1 MRIVLN
7 EIQQY
12 TMNTDIRIDWKS
24 GMEITPQTFIDMENN
39 ISENRLLVRKM
50 IAATNF
56 GVIPRTKF
64 LVVHEIINN
73 MLAIKQIDCDILLP
87 TGQVVVMESN
97 TPVHIEIPQKEE
109 QVLYLTVEQGESIKA
124 FRKDDIPHVANE
136 VKMELKPI
144 AEIRNAVPLLK
155 LMNAN
160 GAWSVMDSYIQPV
173 MSVRSSVTLL
183 EKLEEL
189 KQETQR
195 IIVHENVMML
205 EDRVL
210 VMLLLEQLAAFPVD
224 DSSRELVV
232 LCKRIASALGYSVYK
247 QRPDL
252 PSPNLMDIAPYLNAF
267 MSFLTDVAT
276 AMNDMKPTFVEVK
289 QPEPET
295 PEEDVFCPII

>member
-1 MRIVLN
+1 
-7 EIQQY
+7 
-12 TMNTDIRIDWKS
+12 MNTDIRIDWQS

-64 LVVHEIINN
+64 LVSQEIVNN
-73 MLAIKQIDCDILLP
+73 TLMIKQINCDILLP
-87 TGQVVVMESN
+87 SGQVVVVENNEPMQL
-97 TPVHIEIPQKEE
+97 VIPQKEE
-109 QVLYLTVEQGESIKA
+109 QVLYLTVELGESIKS
-124 FRKDDIPHVANE
+124 FSKEDIPHVANE
-136 VKMELKPI
+136 IKFDFRPLS
-144 AEIRNAVPLLK
+144 EIRNAVPLLK
-155 LMNAN
+155 LMQVN
-160 GAWSVMDSYIQPV
+160 GVWSVFDPYILPV

-189 KQETQR
+189 KQETQK
-195 IIVHENVMML
+195 IIGHEHAMVL

-210 VMLLLEQLAAFPVD
+210 IMLLLEQLASFPVD

-267 MSFLTDVAT
+267 KFFLSDVAT
-276 AMNDMKPTFVEVK
+276 AMNDLKATVVEVK
-289 QPEPET
+289 EPEPE
-295 PEEDVFCPII
+295 PEPPVEDVFCPII

>member
-1 MRIVLN
+1 
-7 EIQQY
+7 
-12 TMNTDIRIDWKS
+12 MNTDIRIDWQS

-64 LVVHEIINN
+64 LVSHEIVNN
-73 MLAIKQIDCDILLP
+73 VLMLKQINCDILLP
-87 TGQVVVMESN
+87 SGQVVV
-97 TPVHIEIPQKEE
+97 IENSLPMQPNIPQKED
-109 QVLYLTVEQGESIKA
+109 QVLFLTVELGESIKT
-124 FRKDDIPHVANE
+124 FKKDNIPHVAQE
-136 VKMELKPI
+136 IKMEFKPLS
-144 AEIRNAVPLLK
+144 EIRNAVPLLK
-155 LMNAN
+155 LMQVN
-160 GAWSVMDSYIQPV
+160 GVWSVFDPYILPV

-189 KQETQR
+189 KQETQK
-195 IIVHENVMML
+195 IIGHEHAMVL

-210 VMLLLEQLAAFPVD
+210 IMLLLEQLSSFPVD

-267 MSFLTDVAT
+267 KFFLSDVAT
-276 AMNDMKPTFVEVK
+276 AMNDLKPTVVEVK
-289 QPEPET
+289 EPEPE
-295 PEEDVFCPII
+295 PEPPVEDVYCPII

>member
-1 MRIVLN
+1 
-7 EIQQY
+7 
-12 TMNTDIRIDWKS
+12 MNTDIRIDWQS

-64 LVVHEIINN
+64 LVSQEIVNN
-73 MLAIKQIDCDILLP
+73 TLMIKQINCDILLP
-87 TGQVVVMESN
+87 SGQVVVVENNEPMQL
-97 TPVHIEIPQKEE
+97 VIPQKEE
-109 QVLYLTVEQGESIKA
+109 QVLYLTVELGESIKS
-124 FRKDDIPHVANE
+124 FSKEDIPHVANE
-136 VKMELKPI
+136 IKFDFRPLS
-144 AEIRNAVPLLK
+144 EIRNAVPLLK
-155 LMNAN
+155 LMQVN
-160 GAWSVMDSYIQPV
+160 GVWSVFDPYILPV

-189 KQETQR
+189 KQETQK
-195 IIVHENVMML
+195 IIGHEHAMVL

-210 VMLLLEQLAAFPVD
+210 VLLLLEQLASFPVD

-267 MSFLTDVAT
+267 KFFLSDVAT
-276 AMNDMKPTFVEVK
+276 AMNDLKATVVEVK
-289 QPEPET
+289 EPEPE
-295 PEEDVFCPII
+295 PEPPVEDVFCPII

>member
-1 MRIVLN
+1 
-7 EIQQY
+7 
-12 TMNTDIRIDWKS
+12 MNTDIRIDWQS

-64 LVVHEIINN
+64 LIAQEIVNN
-73 MLAIKQIDCDILLP
+73 TLMIKQLNCDILLP
-87 TGQVVVMESN
+87 SGQVVVMESN
-97 TPVHIEIPQKEE
+97 TPMQLVIPQKDE
-109 QVLYLTVEQGESIKA
+109 QVLYLTVELGESIKT
-124 FRKDDIPHVANE
+124 FRKEDIPHVSNE
-136 VKMELKPI
+136 IKIEFRSLS
-144 AEIRNAVPLLK
+144 EIRNAMPLLK
-155 LMNAN
+155 LMQVN
-160 GAWSVMDSYIQPV
+160 GVWSVFDPYILPV

-183 EKLEEL
+183 EKLDEL
-189 KQETQR
+189 KLETQK
-195 IIVHENVMML
+195 IIEHEHAMVL

-210 VMLLLEQLAAFPVD
+210 IMLLLEQLASFPVD

-267 MSFLTDVAT
+267 KFFLSDVAT
-276 AMNDMKPTFVEVK
+276 AMNDLKPSVVEVK
-289 QPEPET
+289 ESEPEPE
-295 PEEDVFCPII
+295 PPVEDVFCPII

>member
-1 MRIVLN
+1 
-7 EIQQY
+7 
-12 TMNTDIRIDWKS
+12 MNTDIRIDWQS

-64 LVVHEIINN
+64 LVSHEIVNN
-73 MLAIKQIDCDILLP
+73 VLMLKQINCDILLP
-87 TGQVVVMESN
+87 SGQVVV
-97 TPVHIEIPQKEE
+97 IENSLPMQLNIPQKED
-109 QVLYLTVEQGESIKA
+109 QVLFLTVELGESIKT
-124 FRKDDIPHVANE
+124 FKKDNIPHVAQE
-136 VKMELKPI
+136 IKMEFKPLS
-144 AEIRNAVPLLK
+144 EIRNAVPLLK
-155 LMNAN
+155 LMQVN
-160 GAWSVMDSYIQPV
+160 GVWSVFDPYILPV

-189 KQETQR
+189 KQETQK
-195 IIVHENVMML
+195 IIGHEHAMVL

-210 VMLLLEQLAAFPVD
+210 IMLLLEQLSSFPVD

-267 MSFLTDVAT
+267 KFFLSDVAT
-276 AMNDMKPTFVEVK
+276 AMNDLKPTVVEMK
-289 QPEPET
+289 EPEPE
-295 PEEDVFCPII
+295 PEPPVEDVYCPII

>member
-1 MRIVLN
+1 
-7 EIQQY
+7 
-12 TMNTDIRIDWKS
+12 MNTDIRIDWQS

-64 LVVHEIINN
+64 LVSQEIVNN
-73 MLAIKQIDCDILLP
+73 TLMIKQINCDILLP
-87 TGQVVVMESN
+87 SGQVVVVENNEPMQL
-97 TPVHIEIPQKEE
+97 VIPQKEE
-109 QVLYLTVEQGESIKA
+109 QVLYLTVELGESIKS
-124 FRKDDIPHVANE
+124 FSKEDIPHVANE
-136 VKMELKPI
+136 IKFDFRPLS
-144 AEIRNAVPLLK
+144 EIRNAVPLLK
-155 LMNAN
+155 LMQVN
-160 GAWSVMDSYIQPV
+160 GVWSVFDPYILPV

-183 EKLEEL
+183 EKLDEL
-189 KQETQR
+189 KQETQK
-195 IIVHENVMML
+195 IIGHEHAMVL

-210 VMLLLEQLAAFPVD
+210 IMLLLEQLASFPVD

-267 MSFLTDVAT
+267 KFFLSDVAT
-276 AMNDMKPTFVEVK
+276 AMNDLKATVVEVK
-289 QPEPET
+289 EPEPE
-295 PEEDVFCPII
+295 PEPPVEDVFCPII

>member
-1 MRIVLN
+1 
-7 EIQQY
+7 
-12 TMNTDIRIDWKS
+12 MNTDIRIDWQS

-64 LVVHEIINN
+64 LVSQEIVNN
-73 MLAIKQIDCDILLP
+73 TLMIKQINCDILLP
-87 TGQVVVMESN
+87 SGQVVVLES
-97 TPVHIEIPQKEE
+97 TAPMQLVIPQKEE
-109 QVLYLTVEQGESIKA
+109 QVLYLTVELSESIKS
-124 FRKDDIPHVANE
+124 FKKDGIQHVANE
-136 VKMELKPI
+136 IKFEFKPLS
-144 AEIRNAVPLLK
+144 EIRNAVPLLK
-155 LMNAN
+155 LMQVN
-160 GAWSVMDSYIQPV
+160 GVWSVFDPYILPV

-189 KQETQR
+189 KQETQK
-195 IIVHENVMML
+195 IIGHEHAMVL

-210 VMLLLEQLAAFPVD
+210 IMLLLEQLASFPVD

-267 MSFLTDVAT
+267 KFFLSDVAT
-276 AMNDMKPTFVEVK
+276 AMNDLKPTVVEVK
-289 QPEPET
+289 EPEPE
-295 PEEDVFCPII
+295 PEPPVEDVFCPII

>member
-1 MRIVLN
+1 
-7 EIQQY
+7 
-12 TMNTDIRIDWKS
+12 MNTDIRIDWQS

-64 LVVHEIINN
+64 LVSHEIVNN
-73 MLAIKQIDCDILLP
+73 VLMLKQINCDILLP
-87 TGQVVVMESN
+87 SGQVVV
-97 TPVHIEIPQKEE
+97 IENSLPMQLNIPQKED
-109 QVLYLTVEQGESIKA
+109 QVLFLTVELGESIKT
-124 FRKDDIPHVANE
+124 FKKDNIPHVAQE
-136 VKMELKPI
+136 IKMEFKPLS
-144 AEIRNAVPLLK
+144 EIRNAVPLLK
-155 LMNAN
+155 LMQVN
-160 GAWSVMDSYIQPV
+160 GVWSVFDPYILPV

-189 KQETQR
+189 KQETQK
-195 IIVHENVMML
+195 IIGHEHAMVL

-210 VMLLLEQLAAFPVD
+210 IMLLLEQLSSFPVD

-267 MSFLTDVAT
+267 KF
-276 AMNDMKPTFVEVK
+276 PR
-289 QPEPET
+289 P
-295 PEEDVFCPII
+295 

>member
-1 MRIVLN
+1 
-7 EIQQY
+7 
-12 TMNTDIRIDWKS
+12 MNTDIRIDWQS

-64 LVVHEIINN
+64 LVSQEIVNN
-73 MLAIKQIDCDILLP
+73 TLMIKQINCDILLP
-87 TGQVVVMESN
+87 SGQVVVVENNEPMQL
-97 TPVHIEIPQKEE
+97 VIPQKEE
-109 QVLYLTVEQGESIKA
+109 QVLYLTVELGESIKS
-124 FRKDDIPHVANE
+124 FSKEDIPHVANE
-136 VKMELKPI
+136 IKYDFRPLS
-144 AEIRNAVPLLK
+144 EIRNAVPLLK
-155 LMNAN
+155 LMQVN
-160 GAWSVMDSYIQPV
+160 GVWSVFDPYILPV

-183 EKLEEL
+183 EKLDEL
-189 KQETQR
+189 KQETQK
-195 IIVHENVMML
+195 IIGHEHAMVL

-210 VMLLLEQLAAFPVD
+210 IMLLLEQLASFPVD

-267 MSFLTDVAT
+267 KFFLSDVAT
-276 AMNDMKPTFVEVK
+276 AMNDLKATVVEMKE
-289 QPEPET
+289 PEPE
-295 PEEDVFCPII
+295 PEPPVEDVFCPII

>member
-1 MRIVLN
+1 
-7 EIQQY
+7 
-12 TMNTDIRIDWKS
+12 MNTDIRIDWQS

-64 LVVHEIINN
+64 LVSQEIVNN
-73 MLAIKQIDCDILLP
+73 TLMIKQINCDILLP
-87 TGQVVVMESN
+87 SGQVVVVENNEPMQL
-97 TPVHIEIPQKEE
+97 VIPQKEE
-109 QVLYLTVEQGESIKA
+109 QVLYLTVELGESIKS
-124 FRKDDIPHVANE
+124 FSKEDIPHVANE
-136 VKMELKPI
+136 IKYDFRPLS
-144 AEIRNAVPLLK
+144 EIRNAVPLLK
-155 LMNAN
+155 LMQVN
-160 GAWSVMDSYIQPV
+160 GVWSVFDPYILPV

-189 KQETQR
+189 KQETQK
-195 IIVHENVMML
+195 IIGHEHAMVL

-210 VMLLLEQLAAFPVD
+210 IMLLLEQLASFPVD

-267 MSFLTDVAT
+267 KFFLSDVAT
-276 AMNDMKPTFVEVK
+276 AMNDLKATVVEVK
-289 QPEPET
+289 EPEPE
-295 PEEDVFCPII
+295 PEPPVEDVFCPII

>member
-1 MRIVLN
+1 
-7 EIQQY
+7 
-12 TMNTDIRIDWKS
+12 MNTDIRIDWQS

-64 LVVHEIINN
+64 LIVQEIVNN
-73 MLAIKQIDCDILLP
+73 TLMIKQLNCDILLP
-87 TGQVVVMESN
+87 SGQVVVMEDN
-97 TPVHIEIPQKEE
+97 TPMQLDIPQKEE
-109 QVLYLTVEQGESIKA
+109 QVLYLTIELGDNIKS
-124 FRKDDIPHVANE
+124 FKKEDIPHVANE
-136 VKMELKPI
+136 IKLEFRPLS
-144 AEIRNAVPLLK
+144 EIRNAMPLLK
-155 LMNAN
+155 LMQVN
-160 GAWSVMDSYIQPV
+160 GVWSVFDPYILPV

-189 KQETQR
+189 KQETQK
-195 IIVHENVMML
+195 IINHEHAMVL

-210 VMLLLEQLAAFPVD
+210 IMLLLEQLASFPVD

-267 MSFLTDVAT
+267 KFFLSDVAT
-276 AMNDMKPTFVEVK
+276 AMNDLKATVVEVK
-289 QPEPET
+289 EPEPE
-295 PEEDVFCPII
+295 PEPPVEDVFCPII

>member
-1 MRIVLN
+1 
-7 EIQQY
+7 
-12 TMNTDIRIDWKS
+12 MNTDIRIDWQS

-64 LVVHEIINN
+64 LIVQEVVNN
-73 MLAIKQIDCDILLP
+73 TLMIKQLNCDILLP
-87 TGQVVVMESN
+87 SGQVVVMENN
-97 TPVHIEIPQKEE
+97 TPMQLDIPQKEE
-109 QVLYLTVEQGESIKA
+109 QVLYLTIELGENIKS
-124 FRKDDIPHVANE
+124 FKKEDIPHVANE
-136 VKMELKPI
+136 IKLEFRPLS
-144 AEIRNAVPLLK
+144 EIRNAMPLLK
-155 LMNAN
+155 LMQVN
-160 GAWSVMDSYIQPV
+160 GVWSVFDPYILPV

-189 KQETQR
+189 KQETQK
-195 IIVHENVMML
+195 IIGHEHAMVL

-210 VMLLLEQLAAFPVD
+210 IMLLLEQLASFPVD

-267 MSFLTDVAT
+267 KFFLSDVAT
-276 AMNDMKPTFVEVK
+276 AMNDLKPTVVEVK
-289 QPEPET
+289 EPEPE
-295 PEEDVFCPII
+295 PEPPVEDVFCPII

>member
-1 MRIVLN
+1 
-7 EIQQY
+7 
-12 TMNTDIRIDWKS
+12 MNTDIRIDWQS

-64 LVVHEIINN
+64 LIAQEIVNN
-73 MLAIKQIDCDILLP
+73 TLMIKQLNCDILLP
-87 TGQVVVMESN
+87 SGQVVVMENN
-97 TPVHIEIPQKEE
+97 TPMQLVIPQKDE
-109 QVLYLTVEQGESIKA
+109 QVLYLTVELGESIKT
-124 FRKDDIPHVANE
+124 FRKEDIPHVSNE
-136 VKMELKPI
+136 IKIEFRSLS
-144 AEIRNAVPLLK
+144 EIRNAMPLLK
-155 LMNAN
+155 LMQVNDV
-160 GAWSVMDSYIQPV
+160 WSVFDPYILPV

-183 EKLEEL
+183 EKLDEL
-189 KQETQR
+189 KLETQK
-195 IIVHENVMML
+195 IIEHEHAMVL

-210 VMLLLEQLAAFPVD
+210 IMLLLEQLASFPVD

-267 MSFLTDVAT
+267 KFFLSDVAT
-276 AMNDMKPTFVEVK
+276 AMNDLKPTVVEVK
-289 QPEPET
+289 ESEPEPE
-295 PEEDVFCPII
+295 PPVEDVFCPII